1 MLEESD
7 IVKDRKGQAVVE
19 FVLVLPVIVLLI
31 FGMIEIGNLIY
42 QKYTLETYIDPAM
55 ELYKNEEEMIESF
68 ETKNKIDVSYKKD
81 GSLVTVKVTKKV
93 KLITPGLMNFLD
105 NPYEIESERV
115 FYVGDGNE

>member
-7 IVKDRKGQAVVE
+7 IVNNKGQALVE

-42 QKYTLETYIDPAM
+42 QKYNLETYIDPAI
-55 ELYKNEEEMIESF
+55 ELYKNEEEMVESF
-68 ETKNKIDVSYKKD
+68 ETKNNIDVSYKKE
-81 GSLVTVKVTKKV
+81 GSLVTVKITKNV

-105 NPYEIESERV
+105 NPYEIETERV